1 MLYIVI
7 HSITKRVG
15 AVEKITVEIGTIGKG
30 SSHAREFERTHSID
44 MDWISDVLE
53 ISKKRASSLISSLR
67 HGSVHANV
75 ACKITV
81 DLDYQ
86 QLARY
91 TARRQVD
98 GLNRYWKYPHVLEF
112 VENQETECD
121 QPLELRPGKR
131 RN

>member
-1 MLYIVI
+1 M
-7 HSITKRVG
+7 
-15 AVEKITVEIGTIGKG
+15 EKITVEIGTIGKG
-30 SSHAREFERTHSID
+30 SSHAGEFDRNRSVD

-53 ISKKRASSLISSLR
+53 ISKKRALSLVSSLR
-67 HGSVHANV
+67 HNYHDNAS
-75 ACKITV
+75 CRITV

-98 GLNRYWKYPHVLEF
+98 GLNKYWKYPHVLEF
-112 VENQETECD
+112 VEHQEHECD
-121 QPLELRPGKR
+121 RPLELRPGKR